1 MSFSSLFIVTAIL
14 KEIALGNSC
23 GCPYSLQGF
32 WPLKVLS
39 TSNHSRIVL
48 ISRPVK
54 KKNNQNKS
62 YAEMDSTLSVGLLN
76 LAKRWLMKYVTQ
88 RRMQSNRAQT
98 AQECY
103 VSPSVPLRADAQ
115 LTNPPCLQ
123 TPILYLIP
131 ANAPYVGF
139 MILKT
144 AEPEVQTPSQV
155 FHCTHLILKIF
166 LVLDEIRLWG
176 KAHRKL

>member
-1 MSFSSLFIVTAIL
+1 
-14 KEIALGNSC
+14 
-23 GCPYSLQGF
+23 
-32 WPLKVLS
+32 
-39 TSNHSRIVL
+39 
-48 ISRPVK
+48 
-54 KKNNQNKS
+54 
-62 YAEMDSTLSVGLLN
+62 
-76 LAKRWLMKYVTQ
+76 
-88 RRMQSNRAQT
+88 MQSNRAQT

-144 AEPEVQTPSQV
+144 AEPEVQTPSQA

-176 KAHRKL
+176 KPTESFSVLLRARHMEKYGDPMHINVCPDFCLKEIPAKQSSLCWCKACRVCTAWIILKASTEK